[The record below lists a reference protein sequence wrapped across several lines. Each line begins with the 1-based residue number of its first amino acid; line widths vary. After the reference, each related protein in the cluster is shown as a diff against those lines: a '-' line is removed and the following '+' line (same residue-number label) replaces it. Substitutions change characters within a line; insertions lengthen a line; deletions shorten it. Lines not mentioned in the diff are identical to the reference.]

1 MAISVVAV
9 EEQERVVGRYLKRI
23 WPTAFKVAAIG
34 FLIIGLRFGINLA
47 TGHVVGG
54 TILEGIQRFTLSLGV
69 CLLLGVVVAAIGD
82 WADRRKVGNKRWN
95 D

>member
-1 MAISVVAV
+1 MAFRVVDI
-9 EEQERVVGRYLKRI
+9 EGQERAVGKYLKRI

-34 FLIIGLRFGINLA
+34 FLIMGLRFGINLA
-47 TGHVVGG
+47 TGNVVPG
-54 TILEGIQRFTLSLGV
+54 TMIEGMQRFTLSLGI

-82 WADRRKVGNKRWN
+82 WADSRKAGNGRWN

>member
-1 MAISVVAV
+1 MAISVACI
-9 EEQERVVGRYLKRI
+9 QGRERAVGRYLKRI
-23 WPTAFKVAAIG
+23 WPTAFKVAAMG
-34 FLIIGLRFGINLA
+34 FLLIGLRFGINLT

-54 TILEGIQRFTLSLGV
+54 TVIEGMQRFALSLGV
-69 CLLLGVVVAAIGD
+69 CLFLGIVVAAIGD

>member
-1 MAISVVAV
+1 
-9 EEQERVVGRYLKRI
+9 LKRI

-34 FLIIGLRFGINLA
+34 FLIIVLRFVINLA

-54 TILEGIQRFTLSLGV
+54 TMIEGMQRITLSLGV

-82 WADRRKVGNKRWN
+82 WADSRKAGNRRWN

>member
-1 MAISVVAV
+1 MAIRVVTI
-9 EEQERVVGRYLKRI
+9 EGRERAVGRYLKRI

-47 TGHVVGG
+47 TGHVVSG
-54 TILEGIQRFTLSLGV
+54 TMIEGMQRFTLSLGV